1 MNPGVDGRTERAP
14 RASAASE
21 APVPPLWTR
30 DFLLICM
37 VGLFTAIMMQILNA
51 TLAVYVD
58 HLGGRGS
65 FSGLVATVFAVC
77 AGVMRLVSGRWS
89 DVKGRRIVMVLGA
102 LVFGVGVYA
111 CGVFASLPLLLLFR
125 AVQGVGF
132 AAVSTAS
139 GAAVADVTP
148 KSRMGEGL
156 GYFGLGQSLSLAI
169 GPAVGLAFTAKGEYP
184 ALFTTGAA
192 VLALCLV
199 FALFCTYEKRRPKPD
214 AAVAPQAPALPEA
227 VLPPDPQEEGGPAP
241 RGLWTIVE
249 RTALPA
255 SLLQLLLCV
264 GIASMTAFAGLF
276 ATTRGFA
283 HAGLFFT
290 FQAVAMFVSRLFAG
304 RLFDRHGPYAVL
316 VPATALAAA
325 TFAGLALLRS
335 EGLFLACG
343 AAIGLALGSIGPA
356 LQALAVRRAP
366 HHRRG
371 AAMASFFLATD
382 IGIGLGS
389 VLWGFVLDAGGFLSV
404 FLGAAAMM
412 AVTLAASAPAVRRA
426 LHS

>member
-1 MNPGVDGRTERAP
+1 MDGRTERAP
-14 RASAASE
+14 RASAAAE

-37 VGLFTAIMMQILNA
+37 VGLFTSIMMQILNA
-51 TLAVYVD
+51 TLAVYVE

-89 DVKGRRIVMVLGA
+89 DLKGRRTVMVLGA

-169 GPAVGLAFTAKGEYP
+169 GPAIGLAFTAKGEYP
-184 ALFTTGAA
+184 ALFTTGAV

-199 FALFCTYEKRRPKPD
+199 FALSCTYEKRRPKAPASASAD
-214 AAVAPQAPALPEA
+214 APKADALPEA

-249 RTALPA
+249 RTAFPA
-255 SLLQLLLCV
+255 SLLQMLLCV

-290 FQAVAMFVSRLFAG
+290 FQAVAMFLSRLFAG

-325 TFAGLALLRS
+325 TFAGLALLRT
-335 EGLFLACG
+335 EALFLACG
-343 AAIGLALGSIGPA
+343 ATLGLALGSIGPA

-382 IGIGLGS
+382 VGIGLGS

-412 AVTLAASAPAVRRA
+412 AVTLAASVPAVRRA
-426 LHS
+426 LQP